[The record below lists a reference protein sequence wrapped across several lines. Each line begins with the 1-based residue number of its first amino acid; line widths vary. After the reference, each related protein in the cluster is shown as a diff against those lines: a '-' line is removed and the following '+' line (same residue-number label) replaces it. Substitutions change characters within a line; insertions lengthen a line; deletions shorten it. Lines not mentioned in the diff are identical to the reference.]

1 MPQQNQLIEDLTNQ
15 LREVRLQEED
25 LVARIAVEETRE
37 RRRLNTRAPRYITN
51 GIFRVGDRVE
61 ILNPKTTIVRGH
73 LGVITSLTLQ
83 FAYIRTDDG
92 TYTKRIFKNI
102 RHE

>member
-1 MPQQNQLIEDLTNQ
+1 MPRQSQLIEDLTDQ
-15 LREVRLQEED
+15 LKSIRLQEED
-25 LVARIAVEETRE
+25 LVARIAIEKTRE
-37 RRRLNTRAPRYITN
+37 RRRLSTRSPEYITN

-61 ILNPKTTIVRGH
+61 ILNPKTIIVGDH
-73 LGVITSLTLQ
+73 FGVIISITLR
-83 FAYIRTDDG
+83 FAYIRTDNG